1 MYDVIVVGM
10 GPAGAAGAT
19 ELGRAGFS
27 VLGLEW
33 KAMPRYKVCGGGL
46 SSRIDSLLGAGY
58 RDTIEETIHTVR
70 FQFIGTES
78 FEVTSVDPVAFMV
91 MRDQFDAA
99 LVRAA
104 RATGVVVREN
114 ERVLAVF
121 EDSDGVTVTT
131 AQGSY
136 RGRILI
142 GADGANSLVARTLF
156 RENRTPCMIGMEGE
170 ARVLERPAL
179 LHAGTIVLDIG
190 VLQGG
195 YAWVFPKKRNLSIG
209 VAEFQEG
216 GVGARDGY
224 ERFLQEEASL
234 AGLPRPARRGHPLP
248 VYLGSSS
255 EKARLTAGRALL
267 VGDAAHLVDPLF
279 GEGIY
284 YAVLSGQLAAESTKN
299 HLRGQTPDLSSYADR
314 VAAQI
319 YPEFRVAGRIAWV
332 LYTFPRVF
340 HRIVRRR
347 PDIIQ
352 LFYNVLKGVETY
364 QGFYVKAKGQAG
376 DSLVTVLKSW

>member
-1 MYDVIVVGM
+1 
-10 GPAGAAGAT
+10 
-19 ELGRAGFS
+19 
-27 VLGLEW
+27 
-33 KAMPRYKVCGGGL
+33 
-46 SSRIDSLLGAGY
+46 
-58 RDTIEETIHTVR
+58 
-70 FQFIGTES
+70 
-78 FEVTSVDPVAFMV
+78 MV
-91 MRDQFDAA
+91 MRDQLDAA

-104 RATGVVVREN
+104 RATGVMVREN

-121 EDSDGVTVTT
+121 EDSDGITVTT
-131 AQGSY
+131 ARGSY
-136 RGRILI
+136 RGRVLI

-156 RENRTPCMIGMEGE
+156 REKRLPCMTGMEGE
-170 ARVLERPAL
+170 ARVLERPVIL
-179 LHAGTIVLDIG
+179 NAGTIVLDIG
-190 VLQGG
+190 IIRGG

-209 VAEFQEG
+209 VAGFQEG
-216 GVGARDGY
+216 GVVAKEGY
-224 ERFLQEEASL
+224 ERFLREEASL
-234 AGLPRPARRGHPLP
+234 TGLPRPPSRGHPLP
-248 VYLGSSS
+248 VYRGSSS
-255 EKARLTAGRALL
+255 EGARLTAGRALL

-284 YAVLSGQLAAESTKN
+284 YAVLSGQLGAKSIKD
-299 HLRGQTPDLSSYADR
+299 HLDGQTPDLSTYADR

-352 LFYNVLKGVETY
+352 LFYDVLKGVETY
-364 QGFYVKAKGQAG
+364 QSFYAKAKGHAA

>member
-10 GPAGAAGAT
+10 GPAGAVSAT

-33 KAMPRYKVCGGGL
+33 KALPRYKVCGGGL

-70 FQFIGTES
+70 FQFVGTES
-78 FEVTSVDPVAFMV
+78 FEVTSADPVAFMV

-121 EDSDGVTVTT
+121 EDSDGITVTT
-131 AQGSY
+131 ARGSY
-136 RGRILI
+136 RGRVLI
-142 GADGANSLVARTLF
+142 GADGANSVVARTLF
-156 RENRTPCMIGMEGE
+156 REKRLPCMTGMEGE
-170 ARVLERPAL
+170 ARVLERPVIL
-179 LHAGTIVLDIG
+179 NAGTIVLDIG

-209 VAEFQEG
+209 AAEFQEG
-216 GVGARDGY
+216 GAGARDGY
-224 ERFLQEEASL
+224 ERFLREEASL
-234 AGLPRPARRGHPLP
+234 AGLPRPPRRGHPLP
-248 VYLGSSS
+248 VYRGSSS
-255 EKARLTAGRALL
+255 EGARLTAGRALL

-284 YAVLSGQLAAESTKN
+284 YAVLSGQLGAESIKD
-299 HLRGQTPDLSSYADR
+299 HLRGQTPDLSTYADR

-319 YPEFRVAGRIAWV
+319 YPEFRVAGRIAWI

-347 PDIIQ
+347 PDIMQ
-352 LFYNVLKGVETY
+352 LFYDVLKGVETY
-364 QGFYVKAKGQAG
+364 QSFYAKAKGQAA
-376 DSLVTVLKSW
+376 DSLVTVLKAW

>member
-10 GPAGAAGAT
+10 GPAGAVSAT

-33 KAMPRYKVCGGGL
+33 KALPRYKVCGGGL

-70 FQFIGTES
+70 FQFVGTES
-78 FEVTSVDPVAFMV
+78 FEVTSADPVAFMV

-121 EDSDGVTVTT
+121 EDSDGITVTT

-156 RENRTPCMIGMEGE
+156 KEKRLPCMTGMEGE
-170 ARVLERPAL
+170 ARVLERPVIL
-179 LHAGTIVLDIG
+179 NAGTIVLDIG

-209 VAEFQEG
+209 AAEFQEG
-216 GVGARDGY
+216 GAGARDGY
-224 ERFLQEEASL
+224 ERFLREEASL
-234 AGLPRPARRGHPLP
+234 AGLPRPPRRGHPLP
-248 VYLGSSS
+248 VYRGSSS
-255 EKARLTAGRALL
+255 EGARLTAGRALL

-284 YAVLSGQLAAESTKN
+284 YAVLSGQLGAESIKD
-299 HLRGQTPDLSSYADR
+299 HLRGQTPDLSTYADR

-319 YPEFRVAGRIAWV
+319 YPEFRVAGRIAWI

-347 PDIIQ
+347 PDIMQ
-352 LFYNVLKGVETY
+352 LFYDVLKGVETY
-364 QGFYVKAKGQAG
+364 QSFYAKAKGQAA
-376 DSLVTVLKSW
+376 DSLVTVLKAW